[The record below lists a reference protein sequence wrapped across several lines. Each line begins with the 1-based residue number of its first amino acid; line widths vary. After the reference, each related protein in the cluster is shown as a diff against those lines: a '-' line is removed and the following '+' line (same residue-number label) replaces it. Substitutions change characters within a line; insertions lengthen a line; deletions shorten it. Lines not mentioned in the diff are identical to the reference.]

1 MPISQR
7 EAAKRWGVSRATIQ
21 RHIAAG
27 KLSAARDADGKHV
40 LDPAEM
46 QRLYGPPKSDSTAP
60 LDTPPVPVA
69 SDAVELAV
77 LRAENAALKANLADL
92 REAMQR
98 LTHDGGPARGRRGW
112 WPWGKA

>member
-7 EAAKRWGVSRATIQ
+7 EAAKQWGMSRATIQ

-27 KLSAARDADGKHV
+27 KLSATRDNNGKHV
-40 LDPAEM
+40 IDPAEM
-46 QRLYGPPKSDSTAP
+46 QRLYGPPKSDSIAP

-69 SDAVELAV
+69 SDTVELAV

-92 REAMQR
+92 RDAMQR
-98 LTHDGGPARGRRGW
+98 LTHEGGPARNRRW